1 VADAAVVHANP
12 DVSRARI
19 LDRNVVAHDERLSR
33 RLEDRGVQSGARHDG
48 QSKA

>member
-1 VADAAVVHANP
+1 VT
-12 DVSRARI
+12 RAGI
-19 LDRNVVAHDERLSR
+19 LDRDVVAHDERLFR